1 MTMLRLLIA
10 ALLVLAA
17 AAALAQPAAAP
28 APAAPA
34 GPPMVEVIPPTCDDI
49 LHNPRMGLYGLP
61 PQDLNDDEW
70 LAKLVNVYYIRMH
83 WSDLN
88 PEEGVYNFDSY
99 FGPILEFCRQHHM
112 RLALR
117 VMSESM
123 HGNTQYVTPKWVFD
137 KGVPGVQH
145 TGLYDKAK
153 VQIDPVFWD
162 DRYLDLNCAF
172 VKKLGEYFADKPNI
186 EYVDLGGIGEWGEMH
201 LMRWTSQQLEET
213 GFTEAKYALAYRRMI
228 DAYRDAFPHTQLF
241 LNIGGQDHLSIND
254 YAAIKGV
261 NFRQDGLL
269 PSGGSYDCGEWLYK
283 PYSRRGVVCNY
294 EFCLGYDEMVQ
305 KNLDVLA
312 TIKKGLEAPISY
324 MHINLFWGGAVRKA
338 PQEVKDALTD
348 AARRIGYRFVIAS
361 VKHME
366 QVKLVPGRA
375 ARVPLEVTWRND
387 GIAPCYDSFM
397 TRWYLVDAA
406 GKTVAQEDLFP
417 KIPTTQWWPGESN
430 TQAFLLRVPAGAAPG
445 TYTLKVAMLLPEKNQ
460 NILLGIQGHEADGG
474 YALCPISAVAG
485 EAAASNLI
493 YESGFETETAPWGVT
508 DGVTAA
514 LVGDDAHSGTK
525 SLLVSGTTA
534 TAWNYASF
542 RVPKPLTGFGKYH
555 FSAWMKV
562 EECSSNK
569 LAPYL
574 KVGINSAAKWITN
587 FSTQKYDL
595 SKLGTWQLL
604 EGTADL
610 PADAATADFAIEKGD
625 NGTPVTVKLRLDD
638 VKLELVEAP

>member
-1 MTMLRLLIA
+1 MPRLLIA
-10 ALLVLAA
+10 ALLVLSATTA
-17 AAALAQPAAAP
+17 FAQPAAAP
-28 APAAPA
+28 APT
-34 GPPMVEVIPPTCDDI
+34 GPPMIEVNPPLCNDV
-49 LHNPRMGLYGLP
+49 LFNPRMGLYMSP
-61 PQDLNDDEW
+61 PKDLKDDEW
-70 LAKLVNVYYIRMH
+70 LAKIVNVYYTRMN

-88 PEEGVYNFDSY
+88 PEEGVYTFDKF
-99 FGPILEFCRQHHM
+99 FGPILDFCRQHKM
-112 RLALR
+112 RFAFR

-123 HGNTQYVTPKWVFD
+123 HSNTPYVTPKWVFD
-137 KGVPGVQH
+137 KGVPGVH
-145 TGLYDKAK
+145 HIGLYEKGKD
-153 VQIDPVFWD
+153 QTDPVFWD
-162 DRYLDLNCAF
+162 QRYLDLYCQF
-172 VKKLGEYFADKPNI
+172 VKKLGEYFADKPDI
-186 EYVDLGGIGEWGEMH
+186 EYVDCGGIGEWGEMH
-201 LMRWTSQQLEET
+201 LMRWTSQQLEQT
-213 GFTEAKYALAYRRMI
+213 GFTEARYALAYRRMI

-241 LNIGGQDHLSIND
+241 LNIGGPDHLSIDD

-261 NFRQDGLL
+261 NFRQDGLM
-269 PSGGSYDCGEWLYK
+269 PNGASYDCGEWLYK

-305 KNLDVLA
+305 QKLDVLA

-324 MHINLFWGGAVRKA
+324 MHINLFWGEQARKA
-338 PQEVKDALTD
+338 PQEVREALTE
-348 AARRIGYRFVIAS
+348 AARRIGYRFVLTS
-361 VKHME
+361 VKHVQ

-397 TRWYLVDAA
+397 TRWYFVDAA

-417 KIPTTQWWPGESN
+417 KTPTTQWWPGESN
-430 TQAFLLRVPAGAAPG
+430 TQSFLLRIPAGAAPG
-445 TYTLKVAMLLPEKNQ
+445 NYTLKVVMMLPETGRNV
-460 NILLGIQGHEADGG
+460 LLGIQGHEADGG
-474 YALCPISAVAG
+474 YALCPIAAVAG
-485 EAAASNLI
+485 EAAASNVI

-508 DGVTAA
+508 EGVTAA
-514 LVGDDAHSGTK
+514 LVADDAHSGTK

-534 TAWNYASF
+534 TAWNYANF

-574 KVGINSAAKWITN
+574 KVGVNSATKWITN

-604 EGTADL
+604 EGVADL
-610 PADAATADFAIEKGD
+610 PAEAVTADFAIEKGD
-625 NGTPVTVKLRLDD
+625 NSTPVTVKLRLDD
-638 VKLELVEAP
+638 VKLELIEAP